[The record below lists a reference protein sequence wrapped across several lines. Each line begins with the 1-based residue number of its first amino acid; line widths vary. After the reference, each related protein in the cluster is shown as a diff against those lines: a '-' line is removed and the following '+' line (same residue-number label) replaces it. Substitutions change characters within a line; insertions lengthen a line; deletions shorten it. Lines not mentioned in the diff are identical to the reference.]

1 MQIREM
7 MTKNVEVL
15 APHASIRDAAAKMR
29 DLDVGGIPVCDG
41 QKLQGFLTDRDLA
54 IRAVAEACDPAKTK
68 ISEVMSPN
76 ITYCFDDNDVEE
88 AAQMM
93 ESKQIRRLPIVDRE
107 KRLVGIVSLGDIA
120 VRSEGARRQEP
131 AAEALEGI
139 SQPAKRQR

>member
-7 MTKNVEVL
+7 MTKQVEVL
-15 APHASIRDAAAKMR
+15 PPQASIRDAATKMR
-29 DLDVGGIPVCDG
+29 DLDVGGIPICDG

-54 IRAVAEACDPAKTK
+54 VRAVAEARDPANTK

-76 ITYCFDDNDVEE
+76 ITYCFEDNEVEE

-93 ESKQIRRLPIVDRE
+93 ESKQIRRLPIVDRD

-120 VRSEGARRQEP
+120 VRSEGAGRQDP

-139 SQPAKRQR
+139 SEPSKAKR

>member
-7 MTKNVEVL
+7 MTKQVEVL
-15 APHASIRDAAAKMR
+15 PPHASIRDAAAKMR
-29 DLDVGGIPVCDG
+29 DLDVGGIPICDG

-54 IRAVAEACDPAKTK
+54 VRAVAEARDPANTK
-68 ISEVMSPN
+68 VSEVMSPN
-76 ITYCFDDNDVEE
+76 ITYCFEDNEVEE

-93 ESKQIRRLPIVDRE
+93 ESKQIRRLPIVDRD

-120 VRSEGARRQEP
+120 VRSEGARRQDP

-139 SQPAKRQR
+139 SEPSRPKR